1 MSTGNSI
8 IDGALFLGSGGAWGA
23 LGSTKGYAT
32 RLFEVPGIDG
42 PRLSDLTIQSSAY
55 GESIPLVWGPQNR
68 LAGNVIWSTGLIERV
83 KKVEGGKGGS
93 GESKQYSYSTSVAIL
108 LAGREC
114 ERLQRVWC
122 NKKLAFDFAEGN
134 FTTTLSGGAIVYTPV
149 AGKGSVFKEL
159 RFYPGTTT
167 QMPDSWM
174 EASLGA
180 GNVPAYRG
188 SCYVVFKDLQLQ
200 DYGNAL
206 PSIEFELVADESVAV
221 GDIIRELSAKAGVT
235 AIATFLDDEVLG
247 YKISKNEEVSAAI
260 MPLERAYDF
269 MMVEQNGQ
277 IRAERRAYTIHATMP
292 ADDMAARPASSNQ
305 AKPIY
310 EFNRLSTTELPREVS
325 VSYPDPAYDFQSSTQ
340 TARRSERDS
349 LNIET
354 VELPVVLTA
363 DQARRIAGKVL
374 WERWGAS
381 RTISFTVSDQ
391 WARLTTGKII
401 AIPVVG
407 SLMPFRITKLIRGDN
422 GVWKVEAAYEDSLAY
437 LDDTPGG
444 IVIATEQPE
453 RTTGATE
460 LYIFNSP
467 LLREIDDGNG
477 YHWGVSSPDA
487 TWRGAS
493 LQRSTDG
500 GTVYTEMSP
509 VAVRSTIG
517 DVPVALASGPTA
529 VWDYANSLT
538 VTLRSPNQSLD
549 SLDEASVLGG
559 LNSAWLGKADGSVG
573 EIIQWQDATL
583 VSPGV
588 YTLSTLLRGRLGTDH
603 YTGLHTADEVFVQL
617 DLSLGLSD
625 FGSSDWDKLRDFKP
639 VSSLQTL
646 ADTTNQQFENNGE
659 RKRCKS
665 PVQITGVRDGSN
677 NLSITWLRRTRIPFT
692 GLASEAPLGET
703 SEHYEVDILV
713 AAVVVRTI
721 ATTTEAASYTA
732 AQQTADGITP
742 GNPVTMNVYQLSET
756 RGRGWP
762 GAAIV

>member
-1 MSTGNSI
+1 MSSPTEIGLAI
-8 IDGALFLGSGGAWGA
+8 FLPGVWLVAKLAGAFDPL
-23 LGSTKGYAT
+23 K
-32 RLFEVPGIDG
+32 IQG
-42 PRLSDLTIQSSAY
+42 PRLSDLNVQSSAY

-68 LAGNVIWSTGLIERV
+68 LAGNVIWSTGLIERA
-83 KKVEGGKGGS
+83 KVVEAGKGGT
-93 GESKQYSYSTSVAIL
+93 ETTQYSYSTSVAIV

-114 ERLQRVWC
+114 ASIARVWC
-122 NKKLAFDFAEGN
+122 NKKLVFEFSEGN
-134 FTTTLSGGAIVYTPV
+134 FTATPSGDSTVYTPIS
-149 AGKGSVFKEL
+149 GKGSVFKEM
-159 RFYPGTTT
+159 RFYPGTMT
-167 QMPDSWM
+167 QAADSWM
-174 EASLGA
+174 EADLGA

-188 SCYVVFKDLQLQ
+188 TCYVVLKDLNLA

-206 PSIEFELVADESVAV
+206 PSIEFELVADESITS
-221 GDIIRELSAKAGVT
+221 GDIVREICAKGGVA
-235 AIATFLDDEVLG
+235 AIATFLDDNVLG
-247 YKISKNEEVSAAI
+247 YKVSKNEEVSSAI
-260 MPLERAYDF
+260 MPLEQAYDF
-269 MMVEQNGQ
+269 TMVEQHGQ

-292 ADDMAARPASSNQ
+292 ESDMAARPASSNE
-305 AKPIY
+305 AKDIY
-310 EFNRLSTTELPREVS
+310 EFSRLSTADLPREVS
-325 VSYPDPAYDFQSSTQ
+325 VSYPDPAFDFQPSTQ

-349 LNIET
+349 LNIES

-363 DQARRIAGKVL
+363 DDARRVAGKIL
-374 WERWGAS
+374 WERWAAS
-381 RTISFTVSDQ
+381 RTISFTVGDQ
-391 WARLTTGKII
+391 WARLTCGKII
-401 AIPVVG
+401 AVPVAG
-407 SLMPFRITKLIRGDN
+407 SLMPFRVSKMARGAN
-422 GVWKVEAAYEDSLAY
+422 GVWKVDAVYEDSLAY
-437 LDDTPGG
+437 LDETPGG
-444 IVIATEQPE
+444 IVTAADQLE
-453 RTTGATE
+453 RVTGPTD
-460 LYIFNSP
+460 LYLFNSP
-467 LLREIDDGNG
+467 LLREVDDGNG
-477 YHWGVSSPDA
+477 YHWGVSSPDS

-517 DVPVALASGPTA
+517 DVPVALPSGPTT

-538 VTLRSPNQSLD
+538 VTIRSPNQTLD
-549 SLDEASVLGG
+549 SLDEESVLGG

-603 YTGLHTADEVFVQL
+603 YTGLHTADEVFVKL

-625 FGSSDWDKLRDFKP
+625 FGASDWDKLRDFKP
-639 VSSLQTL
+639 VSALQTL
-646 ADTTNQQFENNGE
+646 ADTANQQFDNNGE

-665 PVQITGVRDGSN
+665 PVQIAGVRDGSN